1 MTQPFPT
8 QLPQSRVPD
17 PQSAPSLRWGILGP
31 GWIADRFVSALLA
44 NTQQRVTAV
53 GSRRTEASRAFAER
67 FNIDRWH
74 SGYEALVSDPNVDII
89 YVATPHTTH
98 FEHAMLALQAG
109 KHVLVEKPF
118 ATNTADASTLI
129 TVARSRGLYCAE
141 AFWTFHLPKF
151 DVLRQLRDD
160 GVLGEINTTIADIGE
175 YFTPDHRIFNPALG
189 GGPLL
194 DLGVYALS
202 LTSWF
207 MGPGLDLTAHGQ
219 PHPSGVLQQ
228 ISVSLRDAGLNQGV
242 VHTTLANHTP
252 TQAYVG
258 GTAGSIRIDGAF
270 YQPGAFT
277 LCDVSGSQSLR
288 YEEPAIGHAALFY
301 EAAETAR
308 AVSEGRLE
316 SAYWSQDESLE
327 VARLI
332 DLTVASTAAHT
343 TSAPTPATAT
353 QEKP

>member
-1 MTQPFPT
+1 
-8 QLPQSRVPD
+8 
-17 PQSAPSLRWGILGP
+17 
-31 GWIADRFVSALLA
+31 ALLR
-44 NTQQRVTAV
+44 NTRQRVAAV
-53 GSRRTEASRAFAER
+53 GSRRTEASQAFAER
-67 FNIDRWH
+67 FDIDRWH
-74 SGYEALVSDPNVDII
+74 VGYEALVSDPNVDII
-89 YVATPHTTH
+89 YVATPHTSH

-109 KHVLVEKPF
+109 KHVLVEKPL
-118 ATNTADASTLI
+118 ATNAADAVTL
-129 TVARSRGLYCAE
+129 TTEARSRGLFCAE

-160 GVLGEINTTIADIGE
+160 GVIGEINTTIADIGE
-175 YFTPDHRIFNPALG
+175 HFTLDHRIFNPALG

-207 MGPGLDLTAHGQ
+207 LGAGLDLTAHGQ

-228 ISVSLRDAGLNQGV
+228 ISISLRDAGLNQGV

-252 TQAYVG
+252 TQAFVG

-277 LCDVSGSQSLR
+277 LSDVTGSRSLR
-288 YEEPAIGHAALFY
+288 YEEPAVGHAALYY
-301 EAAETAR
+301 EAAEAAR

-316 SAYWSQDESLE
+316 SAYWSQAESLE

-343 TSAPTPATAT
+343 AT